1 MGSYARGSRSCGDI
15 DFIIAAGP
23 GATRAPVGP
32 LLETTLQQLA
42 AGAYITGDMLPLDP
56 VKAKRGPGE
65 HVTWMGVWKGPSSPC
80 HRRIDIKVYPWSQLP
95 VAVNYFSSGQS
106 FCRALRYWANTPLP
120 SILAAAQRLNPQG
133 NAFKLSDK
141 ELVVIHRAPVGKRW
155 KLLSPHSS
163 IRQVLSTEPP
173 NSSGGSGQG
182 AGGGDPDK
190 ATQLAA
196 AAQGAVLVPAREGG
210 ERELVVGP
218 AVAVACETDIFRTLG
233 LPYVPPHLR
242 NIVF

>member
-1 MGSYARGSRSCGDI
+1 
-15 DFIIAAGP
+15 
-23 GATRAPVGP
+23 
-32 LLETTLQQLA
+32 
-42 AGAYITGDMLPLDP
+42 
-56 VKAKRGPGE
+56 
-65 HVTWMGVWKGPSSPC
+65 MGVWKGPSSPC
-80 HRRIDIKVYPWSQLP
+80 HRRIDIKVYPWSQLA

-120 SILAAAQRLNPQG
+120 SILAAAQRLNRQG

-141 ELVVIHRAPVGKRW
+141 ELAVVHRAPVGKRW
-155 KLLSPHSS
+155 QLLSPRSS
-163 IRQVLSTEPP
+163 VRQLLSAEPP
-173 NSSGGSGQG
+173 SSSGNGQGGGGGDAGEGGASSGG
-182 AGGGDPDK
+182 GGLDK

-218 AVAVACETDIFRTLG
+218 AVALTCETDIFRTLG